1 MCTDVH
7 RRPAYF
13 AERGI
18 IFVLLIPQQRAR
30 SQQHRF
36 PIPRTRA
43 VASQLRQYLAGSNG
57 SLGHDIEEKGESK
70 VPKKRSSPPIMRL
83 TIAIF
88 VFLVLSGTS
97 CIYAERS
104 KSTTETSNPVT
115 RKLFID
121 PSSTSVRLGK
131 ATLIVSPLSRRGGN
145 YIGDYQLKVR
155 PYFFKSE
162 TGTLVLGASEDFVRR
177 LQSGRA

>member
-1 MCTDVH
+1 
-7 RRPAYF
+7 
-13 AERGI
+13 
-18 IFVLLIPQQRAR
+18 
-30 SQQHRF
+30 
-36 PIPRTRA
+36 
-43 VASQLRQYLAGSNG
+43 
-57 SLGHDIEEKGESK
+57 
-70 VPKKRSSPPIMRL
+70 MRL
-83 TIAIF
+83 TIAIS

-97 CIYAERS
+97 CIYAEKS
-104 KSTTETSNPVT
+104 KSTAEISDPVK

-162 TGTLVLGASEDFVRR
+162 TGSLVLAASEDFVRR
-177 LQSGRA
+177 LQSGRVIDFTGKALTREDGTTHVVLGRATPLSGDRGTVTFSIVTEKNAKIIFKTSYHFET